1 MRYLY
6 LALAALTF
14 TTVTFT
20 AHAQTA
26 PAPNA
31 APASNL
37 SATIT
42 ALEAKADADLNLDPG
57 SSFWKDAQPVF
68 IIADTMGKPAP
79 YRTEVRARWTKDN
92 LYLLYVAPYDE
103 LNLRPNPD
111 TTKDT
116 NGLWNTDVV
125 EAFIG
130 YDYQNIRQY
139 KELEVSPQGEWVDL
153 NIDLDKKGD
162 RDAIKWDSGYKVA
175 AHIDKD
181 KKIWYAE
188 MKIPFLSIDNHPPAP
203 GQTLRIG
210 LFRCAGT
217 RANRLILSW
226 QPTMSMTFHSPEHFG
241 SLLLA
246 PSKK

>member
-14 TTVTFT
+14 TPLAFP
-20 AHAQTA
+20 AQAQTA
-26 PAPNA
+26 PAPN
-31 APASNL
+31 P

-42 ALEAKADADLNLDPG
+42 AQEAKKDADLNLDPR
-57 SSFWKDAQPVF
+57 SSFWKGAQPVF
-68 IIADTMGKPAP
+68 ITADTMGKPAP

-125 EAFIG
+125 ETFIG
-130 YDYQNIRQY
+130 WDYDHIKQY

-153 NIDLDKKGD
+153 NIDRDKMGD
-162 RDAIKWDSGYKVA
+162 RDAIKWNSGYKVA
-175 AHIDKD
+175 ARIDRD

-188 MKIPFLSIDNHPPAP
+188 MKIPFTAINNNKPATA

-210 LFRCAGT
+210 LFRCAGP

-226 QPTMSMTFHSPEHFG
+226 QPTMAMTFHSPEHFG
-241 SLLLA
+241 TLLLA
-246 PSKK
+246 PGKK

>member
-14 TTVTFT
+14 T

-26 PAPNA
+26 PAPN
-31 APASNL
+31 PS
-37 SATIT
+37 STIT
-42 ALEAKADADLNLDPG
+42 ALEAKKDADLNLDPL

-68 IIADTMGKPAP
+68 ITTDTMGKPAP

-103 LNLRPNPD
+103 LNLKPEPD
-111 TTKDT
+111 LTKET
-116 NGLWNTDVV
+116 NGLWNWDVV
-125 EAFIG
+125 ETFIG
-130 YDYQNIRQY
+130 WDYQNIRQY
-139 KELEVSPQGEWVDL
+139 KELEVSPRGEWVDL
-153 NIDLDKKGD
+153 NIDRDKMGD

-175 AHIDKD
+175 ARIDQD

-188 MKIPFLSIDNHPPAP
+188 MKIPFTAINNNKPPAA

-246 PSKK
+246 PSKN